1 MHECMNVRTYECM
14 NVCVC
19 MRVCVYVCVYVC
31 MYVCMYVCLYVGTYV
46 HTNERMV
53 FLHQLLYVCSLG
65 SKQDREKKTNKQHA
79 YYKLYIH
86 LHIQIQ
92 IQIQQKTT

>member
-19 MRVCVYVCVYVC
+19 MRVCVYVC
-31 MYVCMYVCLYVGTYV
+31 VCMYVCLYVGTYV

-65 SKQDREKKTNKQHA
+65 SKQDREKKQTTRVLQGVYTSAYTNTDTNTAKNN
-79 YYKLYIH
+79 I
-86 LHIQIQ
+86 
-92 IQIQQKTT
+92 T